1 MKSIQRRVETLEG
14 RIHTQEEF
22 QQSSGDDAAA
32 RELLRRLFRV
42 PKSVHIG
49 REIAELMVTGKL
61 ESEVEKIQKLQERVE
76 SLAAAASL
84 SAPVS

>member
-1 MKSIQRRVETLEG
+1 
-14 RIHTQEEF
+14 
-22 QQSSGDDAAA
+22 
-32 RELLRRLFRV
+32 
-42 PKSVHIG
+42 
-49 REIAELMVTGKL
+49 MVTGKL